1 MMLDDVSM
9 WFSSIGHAWAFIL
22 RHKNRHFLL
31 EVSCS
36 LGNSLAAGRCLA
48 EKLEKTREHC
58 SCWLSIFYLEL
69 VRSRDSRGSGLKM
82 SSYSVCLPRN
92 EKRAY
97 IFIYTYE
104 IYDMYILHA
113 NTTSTVVLVLIKW
126 FNWICSISAQTP
138 PSRWPWS
145 LFRPKRPR
153 NGMFFKMW
161 SVFVGGHQL
170 TKCDFTPQGCFYP
183 GILCPLFWFY
193 FGKSRFMIQPNQ
205 FFQRKTNV
213 RHHHRT
219 WIRKQNTMA

>member
-1 MMLDDVSM
+1 MHDQLCWMMLPCGFLRYGM
-9 WFSSIGHAWAFIL
+9 HWSSFCAT
-22 RHKNRHFLL
+22 KNRHFLL

-48 EKLEKTREHC
+48 EKLERTRERC

-69 VRSRDSRGSGLKM
+69 VGSRDSRGSGLEM
-82 SSYSVCLPRN
+82 SSYSVCWPRN

-97 IFIYTYE
+97 IYTYVYIY

-126 FNWICSISAQTP
+126 FHWFCSISAQTP

-161 SVFVGGHQL
+161 SVFVGWHQL
-170 TKCDFTPQGCFYP
+170 TKCDFTPQGCLYP
-183 GILCPLFWFY
+183 GTLCPLFRFY
-193 FGKSRFMIQPNQ
+193 LYRELQVYDSAKPVFS
-205 FFQRKTNV
+205 T
-213 RHHHRT
+213 
-219 WIRKQNTMA
+219 